1 MKFRFAV
8 DNSSGNF
15 TGDLSMVVY
24 HTKID
29 KNETSGGYKKVPDEI
44 DLTYFGK
51 VNNLISLK
59 VSILHQNY
67 YNMLG

>member
-1 MKFRFAV
+1 
-8 DNSSGNF
+8 
-15 TGDLSMVVY
+15 MVVY

-29 KNETSGGYKKVPDEI
+29 KNETSGGYKKVLDEF

-59 VSILHQNY
+59 VSILHQNF